1 MEPLNL
7 VFAGTP
13 AFAAAH
19 LQALLASRHRL
30 VAVYTQPDRP
40 AGRGK
45 HLVASPVKQL
55 AEANQL
61 PLVQAQSLRSEA
73 EQKKLAAFAAD
84 LMVVVAYGLL
94 LPPSILATPRF
105 GCINVHASLLPRW
118 RGAAPIERALLAGD
132 RESGITIMQMDA
144 GLDTGDM
151 LYQARLPI
159 TADMDRIALENALTA
174 LGCQALLHSLD
185 HFHTLRE
192 QARPQD
198 DSLSTYA
205 AKLKKEEALI
215 DWSQPAAQIERQVR
229 AGIGRNPAYTF
240 FQGERLRILQ
250 AQAHSQTLAH
260 TFATADTGIPAGGTL
275 LACSREGLQV
285 ACADS
290 TLLIQQVQFPGKNPV
305 RIQDLLNTNTNR
317 FAVASRFQSDDTQP

>member
-1 MEPLNL
+1 MEPLRI

-19 LQALLASRHRL
+19 LQALLASGHEL

-45 HLVASPVKQL
+45 QLQASPVKQL
-55 AEANQL
+55 AEARQL
-61 PLVQAQSLRSEA
+61 PLVQAQSLSGEA
-73 EQKKLAAFAAD
+73 EQARLAGFGAD

-132 RESGITIMQMDA
+132 RETGITIMQMDA

-151 LYQARLPI
+151 LYQSRLPI
-159 TADMDRIALENALTA
+159 TADMDRITLETALTE
-174 LGCQALLHSLD
+174 LGCQALIHSLA
-185 HFHTLRE
+185 HFHALRL
-192 QARPQD
+192 QAQRQD

-205 AKLKKEEALI
+205 AKLKKSEALI
-215 DWSQPAAQIERQVR
+215 DWSQAAALIERQVR
-229 AGIGRNPAYTF
+229 AGIGRHPAYSF
-240 FQGERLRILQ
+240 FNGERLRVLQ
-250 AQAHSQTLAH
+250 AQAQPLAS
-260 TFATADTGIPAGGTL
+260 TSAEPPPVGSI
-275 LACSREGLQV
+275 LAISRLGLEV

-290 TLLIQQVQFPGKNPV
+290 VLLIQQIQLAGKNPV
-305 RIQDLLNTNTNR
+305 RIQDLLNSNTAL
-317 FAVASRFQSDDTQP
+317 FSVATRFQSADTQP